1 MVMLHQCYLLCGLVG
16 LLPVLLSQM
25 TLGRIGDFLMA
36 AMNVVVVTM
45 AVSHQ
50 IHSLSAIFMYD
61 IYQTY
66 INPFRLWSSNKTV
79 NKNDD
84 LVQYLRHNNRSLTVR
99 YVATL
104 FFSVLSFPAALAF
117 MFCPLET
124 DYKVS
129 FIAIIVASSVMPV
142 CMSVIWY
149 RTTAAG
155 FISGILT
162 GMASGIA
169 VWLLYATF
177 TGSVSVVNDYHYQS
191 LLRVTTAKDYFIMAD
206 IFVCLSVCLL

>member
-1 MVMLHQCYLLCGLVG
+1 
-16 LLPVLLSQM
+16 M
-25 TLGRIGDFLMA
+25 TLGRIGDFMMA
-36 AMNVVVVTM
+36 ALNVVVVTM
-45 AVSHQ
+45 ATSHQ

-66 INPFRLWSSNKTV
+66 INPFRPSFSIKTV
-79 NKNDD
+79 SLDVYKNED
-84 LVQYLRHNNRSLTVR
+84 LVQYLRHNNRCLTVR

-117 MFCPLET
+117 MVCPLET

-129 FIAIIVASSVMPV
+129 FMAILVASSVMPV

-177 TGSVSVVNDYHYQS
+177 TGTVSV
-191 LLRVTTAKDYFIMAD
+191 R
-206 IFVCLSVCLL
+206 